1 MKRISLEVTVKIAA
15 IITFLLL
22 PLAPGIAEAVS
33 DQICTKDSDPSPFV
47 RIDSASCGV
56 YKELIGHRTADT
68 GEPILLRYM
77 VHTPKHAAKGVV
89 VLIAGGLLQTGIV
102 GDPATGVVTQA
113 GQNFLVRS
121 AQLFAEDGYIAITI
135 HRPVKVMDPLT
146 AEFPDVGS
154 GAFQWDH
161 YRVVSAKHAYDI
173 VRIVTLENSANL
185 PLFLAG
191 TSRGSLS
198 IVSNNMLGNGILI
211 SSPVT
216 IGAEV
221 GGCPPDPTCGLF
233 VNHLYYRLQPAFV
246 TVPAHVLAHEADACA
261 GTSPT
266 NALALHN
273 AFVTAGI
280 DSRYDA
286 VQGGFPLPGE
296 SACDAL
302 HFHGF
307 LGQENKAVKSH
318 TKRMGDILARWRN
331 AFPNNA
337 KPVAAPGAMSATTA
351 YTVDL
356 ATLVTDPGDTLT
368 YLLPHLTSWRGN
380 ALTRSGSTV
389 TYTPPATGALIDG
402 FTYVVSDGKGGITA
416 SYVVVSGP

>member
-135 HRPVKVMDPLT
+135 HRPEKVMNPLT

-216 IGAEV
+216 IGAVV
-221 GGCPPDPTCGLF
+221 GDCPPDPTCPLYI
-233 VNHLYYRLQPAFV
+233 NHPYERLHPDFV
-246 TVPAHVLAHEADACA
+246 TVPTHVLAHEADACA
-261 GTSPT
+261 GTSPA

-273 AFVTAGI
+273 AFVTAG
-280 DSRYDA
+280 
-286 VQGGFPLPGE
+286 
-296 SACDAL
+296 
-302 HFHGF
+302 
-307 LGQENKAVKSH
+307 KAVKSH